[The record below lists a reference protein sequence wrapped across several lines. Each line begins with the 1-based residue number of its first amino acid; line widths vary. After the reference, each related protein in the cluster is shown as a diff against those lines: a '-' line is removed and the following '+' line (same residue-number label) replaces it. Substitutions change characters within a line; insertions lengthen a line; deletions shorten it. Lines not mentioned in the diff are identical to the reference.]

1 MSYNSCMD
9 SKFLYN
15 HKTLKDRRRELRKNQ
30 TPTEKLLWKRI
41 SGDKIQGLRFLRQY
55 SVGPYILDFYC
66 PKLRLAVEVDGGVH
80 NEEEAKAYDLDREKY
95 LESLDITTIR
105 FWNDDV
111 LNNTKKVLKELQ
123 DKIKQLNE
131 KYEIPP
137 LR

>member
-1 MSYNSCMD
+1 MD

>member
-1 MSYNSCMD
+1 M
-9 SKFLYN
+9 
-15 HKTLKDRRRELRKNQ
+15 
-30 TPTEKLLWKRI
+30 
-41 SGDKIQGLRFLRQY
+41 
-55 SVGPYILDFYC
+55 GPYILDFYC